1 VALCEEL
8 ALSDQDELPQWSAA
22 AGQSAAHYVQPPER
36 NRGRGVLFG
45 VVGVAALFAMAALG
59 YFLAQS
65 QSDST
70 EASTDPAAPTVEDD
84 VTASDDDEST
94 GTDVEGGGDGEP
106 TGTDTSTEGED
117 DTITVDV
124 NESGE
129 SESEG
134 DESQA
139 DGVAP
144 VQSERTAVLKA
155 GTLYLRG
162 KVPSQE
168 IVDAIVAKAA
178 AVIGEENV
186 VVEYEIDPTTP
197 FDPAESTPLYVED
210 VVLFP
215 FDSSEI
221 DPRFYPLLDL
231 GVLLLSQNPQATIN
245 VVTRTDARGSEAVN
259 LEVATE
265 RAEAVIEYWVG
276 KGVDRNQVIAD
287 PRGEEEATEGADEE
301 QAARE
306 RRAEFIIT
314 GLLQ

>member
-1 VALCEEL
+1 
-8 ALSDQDELPQWSAA
+8 
-22 AGQSAAHYVQPPER
+22 VQPPKR
-36 NRGRGVLFG
+36 NRGRGILFA

-59 YFLAQS
+59 YSLAQS
-65 QSDST
+65 RSDST

-84 VTASDDDEST
+84 ETAVDDDEST
-94 GTDVEGGGDGEP
+94 GADDEGGGDGEQ
-106 TGTDTSTEGED
+106 TGTGTSAEGED

-129 SESEG
+129 SQAEG
-134 DESQA
+134 DEPQA
-139 DGVAP
+139 EGDEPG
-144 VQSERTAVLKA
+144 QSERTAVLKA

-162 KVPSQE
+162 RVPSQE
-168 IVDAIVAKAA
+168 IVDAIVTKAA

-215 FDSSEI
+215 FNSSEI
-221 DPRFYPLLDL
+221 DTRFYPLLDL
-231 GVLLLSQNPQATIN
+231 GVLLMSQNPQATVT

-259 LEVATE
+259 LEMATD
-265 RAEAVIEYWVG
+265 RAEAVIDYWVG

-287 PRGEEEATEGADEE
+287 PRGEEGATEGADEE